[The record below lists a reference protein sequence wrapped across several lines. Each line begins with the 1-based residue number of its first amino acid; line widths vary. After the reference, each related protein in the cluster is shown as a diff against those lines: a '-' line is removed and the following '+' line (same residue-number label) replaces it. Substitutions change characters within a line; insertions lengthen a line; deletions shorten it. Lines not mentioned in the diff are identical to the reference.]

1 MTDKNNK
8 QPALDTISEIIRE
21 NPAHGPIPYEPPK
34 IQTYTSEEILE
45 AIGPA
50 QACSPSPCPVGN

>member
-1 MTDKNNK
+1 MTDKKNK
-8 QPALDTISEIIRE
+8 QPALDMISEMIQK
-21 NPAHGPIPYEPPK
+21 NPAGGQQPYEPPK
-34 IQTYTSEEILE
+34 IRIYTSEEILE

>member
-1 MTDKNNK
+1 MTDQKNK
-8 QPALDTISEIIRE
+8 QPALDMISEIIQG
-21 NPAHGPIPYEPPK
+21 NPAGKPIPYEPPK